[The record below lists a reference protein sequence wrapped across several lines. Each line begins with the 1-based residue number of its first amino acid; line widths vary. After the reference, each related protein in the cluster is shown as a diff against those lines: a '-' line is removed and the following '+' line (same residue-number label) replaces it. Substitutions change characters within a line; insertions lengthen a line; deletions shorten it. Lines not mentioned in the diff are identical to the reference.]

1 MYWVVDVLAVSP
13 PSALTGEGE
22 VKAFSA
28 GSKYSMV
35 VKTDDSLWAT
45 GEGHSGQLGDGSNS
59 DKNKYVFITCT

>member
-1 MYWVVDVLAVSP
+1 MHWVVDVLAVSP
-13 PSALTGEGE
+13 PSALTGE

-28 GSKYSMV
+28 GSRHSMV

-59 DKNKYVFITCT
+59 DKNKYVFITRT